1 MTRNRHRRCY
11 RFDFPRVRAY
21 ICLRTGL
28 AATYSDAQP
37 ATQSIFMNGALPFPM
52 PPSRSHGFN
61 PRGRLHHALV
71 VACLL
76 AGLAAVASCTSPR
89 GFVPIEEAE
98 ASGWVDDGTSESL
111 VRAIEGSIS
120 YYRRL
125 PPGAVIP
132 FGKLRYSPK
141 EMIRSH
147 QLFMAMWREGLNPE
161 EFSRLLLERFHV
173 LESISRAG
181 ENLFTGYFEPVIPG
195 RLKPV
200 KGMATPI
207 YSLPTDLVKID
218 LSRFGDNLP
227 RQTLV
232 GRLRDGFVLPYYSR
246 KEIQRQDAL
255 KGVAE
260 PLAYVNEIDLFFLQ
274 IQGSGIVRL
283 RDGRELR
290 VNYAAGNGHPYRS
303 LGAEMIK
310 RDLMRLEDISMQTIR
325 DYLNKNP
332 QAVRPL
338 LNSNPSYTFFRKV
351 DQGPLGNIEV
361 PLTPGRSLAL
371 DHRIFPKGGLA
382 YIQTEAALFA
392 DRATLPL
399 RRFMLVQDT
408 GGAIRG
414 HGRADVF
421 WGKGVKA
428 EWAAGN
434 MKHTGRL
441 LLLAAKKS
449 YLARHGSLSLR
460 EPVALRKAAGS
471 EAASPQ

>member
-1 MTRNRHRRCY
+1 MTGAIPSPTTPSGGRGYHNRRR
-11 RFDFPRVRAY
+11 RR
-21 ICLRTGL
+21 
-28 AATYSDAQP
+28 
-37 ATQSIFMNGALPFPM
+37 
-52 PPSRSHGFN
+52 
-61 PRGRLHHALV
+61 HALV
-71 VACLL
+71 AACLL
-76 AGLAAVASCTSPR
+76 AGLVALASCTAPR
-89 GFVPIEEAE
+89 GFVPIEDSA
-98 ASGWVDDGTSESL
+98 ASSWVDDGSSESL

-125 PPGAVIP
+125 PPQAVIP
-132 FGKLRYSPK
+132 FGELRYSPR

-147 QLFMAMWREGLNPE
+147 ELFLELWREARDPE

-173 LESISRAG
+173 LESFSKAG
-181 ENLFTGYFEPVIPG
+181 ENLFTGYFEPIIPG
-195 RLKPV
+195 RLKSVP
-200 KGMATPI
+200 GMATPI
-207 YSLPTDLVKID
+207 YSLPTDLVRID
-218 LSRFGDNLP
+218 LSRFGRNLP

-232 GRLRDGFVLPYYSR
+232 GRLRDGVVLPYYSR
-246 KEIQRQDAL
+246 EQIQRRNAL
-255 KGVAE
+255 KNVAE

-310 RDLMRLEDISMQTIR
+310 RNLITREEISMQTIR
-325 DYLNKNP
+325 DYLDKNP
-332 QAVRPL
+332 QAVRAL
-338 LNSNPSYTFFRKV
+338 LNSNPSYTFFRRV
-351 DQGPLGNIEV
+351 EQGPLGNIEV
-361 PLTPGRSLAL
+361 PLTPGRSLAV

-382 YIQTEAALFA
+382 YIQTEASLFA
-392 DRATLPL
+392 DLATLPL

-421 WGKGVKA
+421 WGRGIKA

-449 YLARHGSLSLR
+449 YLARQASLTPRRPVSLR
-460 EPVALRKAAGS
+460 KKAPG
-471 EAASPQ
+471 EG